1 MMRTLSILAV
11 LSLALPGA
19 ASADPVGRIK
29 VAVVPGIAVNLDAAR
44 VDALSQDL
52 ANALQ
57 SELDVDAIGGV
68 EVRRK
73 LPEAGLAPDCVANQT
88 CIADVARR
96 LEATQLLFVVMI
108 DTGTG
113 GAIQVD
119 STWVDPATRKS
130 ASRPA
135 IDIAAIAEA
144 RSRFADAAQQLLP
157 DAPVR
162 PKPTG
167 LGRFS
172 EPVPRHFTLPTYVTA
187 GATVVGLG
195 LGVGFGLSARSKY
208 KDCEDMAPLG
218 AECSQ
223 DRRSSIRHTA
233 LIADIG
239 WVVALGGTIATAVLY
254 ATSAEAPHVIVE
266 PAPGGATVSA
276 VGRFW

>member
-1 MMRTLSILAV
+1 MHPR
-11 LSLALPGA
+11 LALLVVICA
-19 ASADPVGRIK
+19 LSRVASADRVK

-52 ANALQ
+52 ASALA
-57 SELDVDAIGGV
+57 SVLDIDAVGGI

-73 LPEAGLAPDCVANQT
+73 LPEAGLPPDCVANQA
-88 CIADVARR
+88 CIADVAKR
-96 LEATQLLFVVMI
+96 LEAQQLLFVVMI

-119 STWVDPATRKS
+119 STWVDPESHKS

-144 RSRFADAAQQLLP
+144 KERFADAAQQLLP

-167 LGRFS
+167 MGRLS
-172 EPVPRHFTLPTYVTA
+172 EPVPRHFSLPTYLTA
-187 GATVVGLG
+187 GATAVG
-195 LGVGFGLSARSKY
+195 LGVGIGFGLRARSRY
-208 KDCEDMAPLG
+208 RDCEAMAPTG
-218 AECSQ
+218 VECS
-223 DRRSSIRHTA
+223 RSRKDSIRSTA
-233 LIADIG
+233 LVADVG
-239 WVVALGGTIATAVLY
+239 WVIALGGTIATAVMW
-254 ATSAEAPHVIVE
+254 ATSAESPHLIVE